1 MEMLGRGTLGH
12 ERQAVEKVGNQKS
25 RKVEE
30 LIKSVALEIRGQGH
44 HRSPHHKAD

>member
-12 ERQAVEKVGNQKS
+12 ERQSVEMVGNQKS

-30 LIKSVALEIRGQGH
+30 LWVNKGSGAEDK
-44 HRSPHHKAD
+44 RSRTSSIATS